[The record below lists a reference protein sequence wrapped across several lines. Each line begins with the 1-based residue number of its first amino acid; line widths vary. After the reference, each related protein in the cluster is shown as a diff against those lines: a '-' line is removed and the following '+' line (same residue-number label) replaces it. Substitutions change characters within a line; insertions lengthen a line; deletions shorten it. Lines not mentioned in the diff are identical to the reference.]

1 MASTKATTTDLTA
14 TDSTTPTPTY
24 THVGRLGL
32 RSYQSFDTYY
42 HGDGYGMKTHAANVD
57 RSPSASQSGGAKLRY
72 RTLCGKVLFSA
83 DGDQGTEFD
92 GGVSEAKEGE
102 GSYISCKRCRR
113 IIKGKGSR

>member
-1 MASTKATTTDLTA
+1 MASTKATATDSTA
-14 TDSTTPTPTY
+14 TDSTATVPTTTPAH

-42 HGDGYGMKTHAANVD
+42 HGDGYRMPIHAANVD
-57 RSPSASQSGGAKLRY
+57 KSPSAGAKLRY
-72 RTLCGKVLFSA
+72 RTLCGKTLHPA

-92 GGVSEAKEGE
+92 GGVSEATE

-113 IIKGKGSR
+113 IIKGKGMGR

>member
-1 MASTKATTTDLTA
+1 MASTKAA
-14 TDSTTPTPTY
+14 DSTTPTPTY

-57 RSPSASQSGGAKLRY
+57 KGPSAGARLRY
-72 RTLCGKVLFSA
+72 RTLCGKVLFPA

-92 GGVSEAKEGE
+92 GGMSEAKEGE
-102 GSYISCKRCRR
+102 GSYISCKRCLR
-113 IIKGKGSR
+113 IIKGKGTGR